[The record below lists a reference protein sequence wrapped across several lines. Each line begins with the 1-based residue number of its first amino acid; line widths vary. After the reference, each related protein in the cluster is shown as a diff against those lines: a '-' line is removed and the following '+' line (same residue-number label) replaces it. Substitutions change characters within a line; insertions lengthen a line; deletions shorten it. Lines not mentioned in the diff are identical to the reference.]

1 VIRHGQKL
9 PLPAPGLTPNPLAVR
24 KAIPDEAI
32 DLFTLRA
39 LLPSHECVIVLRC
52 PTVFG
57 FTIESIFIVRW
68 PAAPTAI
75 MAGIVAGIELAVRKI
90 GALELD
96 FEIFV
101 PVIILDR
108 NS

>member
-1 VIRHGQKL
+1 
-9 PLPAPGLTPNPLAVR
+9 
-24 KAIPDEAI
+24 
-32 DLFTLRA
+32 
-39 LLPSHECVIVLRC
+39 
-52 PTVFG
+52 
-57 FTIESIFIVRW
+57 
-68 PAAPTAI
+68 